1 MGHTHHTMA
10 LAMFDTTFP
19 RMGRRMGPR
28 MGFADFDR
36 TFADMEARRQDFMNQ
51 MEVDGAVDGA
61 QCYSSYSS
69 TFRSGDNAP
78 VTHSQESYRVAGGTT
93 VSRSIRRV
101 GDKMVEETIRDG
113 ETHRTLQNLS
123 EDELAQFEAQH
134 QAAQH
139 PRWLE
144 APQAPPASPQAAL
157 PAALES
163 DLQRL
168 KQ

>member
-1 MGHTHHTMA
+1 MGTHTHSMA

-19 RMGRRMGPR
+19 SMGPR

-36 TFADMEARRQDFMNQ
+36 SFADMETRRQEFLNQ
-51 MEVDGAVDGA
+51 MEVGGAEDGAT
-61 QCYSSYSS
+61 QFSSYSS
-69 TFRSGDNAP
+69 TFRSGDDAP

-93 VSRSIRRV
+93 VSRSRRSV
-101 GDKMVEETIRDG
+101 GDKVVEETVRDG
-113 ETHRTLQNLS
+113 ETHRTLHNLS
-123 EDELAQFEAQH
+123 EDELAKFEATVAER
-134 QAAQH
+134 AAQR
-139 PRWLE
+139 PRWLA

-168 KQ
+168 QQ